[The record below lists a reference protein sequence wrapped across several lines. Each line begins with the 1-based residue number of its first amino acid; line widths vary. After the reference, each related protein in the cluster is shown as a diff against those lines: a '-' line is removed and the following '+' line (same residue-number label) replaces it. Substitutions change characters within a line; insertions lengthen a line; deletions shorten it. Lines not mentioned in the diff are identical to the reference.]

1 MSSEDGSEER
11 QPPSYYSGSSV
22 GGLRIA
28 QQAFCVHMVQTHDR
42 RFTAFVSAM
51 PVHQDE
57 LRKDGGR
64 ACKECLRLP
73 GYCIDGD
80 PGPAEGS
87 LDDDAIAREEDE
99 DEHDGGSLDSF
110 ETFSARVRINNSCNY
125 VDVDED
131 DAAAAAGGGAE
142 WNKHLPL
149 SPESSQ
155 RNIVILRRPKNQ
167 WQRSKPDD
175 DDDDCYTTP
184 GGYRS
189 SRATGGAGAGA
200 GTKKR
205 KRESNRGNSDWNHYK
220 RLNKW
225 RRERKDGKRQL
236 DRAVKSTV
244 KSTVKSAVKSA
255 VKSTSATNSTAGA
268 TNSTAGF
275 FFLCNSDT
283 AAHCLNQ
290 CLFGLPAQ
298 WMQIMHD
305 CIAPINSEAVREGY
319 AKPTPLFLYNT
330 DEQELHGVYYAV
342 CKPDYN
348 ISCQAWGMMKD
359 RHGAPSSRFPAQ
371 VLVKR
376 HVVCT
381 GHLRTQSMPT
391 GKMKPDDVA
400 KCLLMLGLDNYTP
413 PETIDELS
421 ESGGSSGGGG
431 GGGGGGGRIQIK
443 TAIAHRPA
451 RTSTRTTVPSTGGGD
466 ITVKDLDEQL
476 DVYSAADTRV
486 RHSYASPSAAP
497 RYRISAYRD

>member
-1 MSSEDGSEER
+1 
-11 QPPSYYSGSSV
+11 
-22 GGLRIA
+22 
-28 QQAFCVHMVQTHDR
+28 MVQTHDR

-51 PVHQDE
+51 PVHQEYRNPPPHSHFCFLLFLFLLSFLFFPLSLQPFSSLCSFLRNPFFFCVDTHPTVVVFFFSYIKKNGSVRGRCCECHNDLPHSQYSRSE

-99 DEHDGGSLDSF
+99 HEHDGGSLDSF

-149 SPESSQ
+149 SPERSQ
-155 RNIVILRRPKNQ
+155 RNIVTLRRPKNQ

-225 RRERKDGKRQL
+225 RRCDSIVFIYIYIYRNKRSYYGQCA
-236 DRAVKSTV
+236 AV
-244 KSTVKSAVKSA
+244 
-255 VKSTSATNSTAGA
+255 
-268 TNSTAGF
+268 F
-275 FFLCNSDT
+275 
-283 AAHCLNQ
+283 
-290 CLFGLPAQ
+290 
-298 WMQIMHD
+298 
-305 CIAPINSEAVREGY
+305 R
-319 AKPTPLFLYNT
+319 
-330 DEQELHGVYYAV
+330 
-342 CKPDYN
+342 
-348 ISCQAWGMMKD
+348 
-359 RHGAPSSRFPAQ
+359 
-371 VLVKR
+371 
-376 HVVCT
+376 
-381 GHLRTQSMPT
+381 
-391 GKMKPDDVA
+391 
-400 KCLLMLGLDNYTP
+400 
-413 PETIDELS
+413 
-421 ESGGSSGGGG
+421 
-431 GGGGGGGRIQIK
+431 
-443 TAIAHRPA
+443 
-451 RTSTRTTVPSTGGGD
+451 
-466 ITVKDLDEQL
+466 
-476 DVYSAADTRV
+476 
-486 RHSYASPSAAP
+486 
-497 RYRISAYRD
+497 